1 MHITSKRRICV
12 THLLLL
18 RQIIYLEGGSIKHQG
33 TPSEVARAA
42 PELWREW
49 GTKEC
54 GPVGEYDYEGRLE
67 GRTARERW
75 SLLRLV
81 TRISI
86 QRGSASPHHTRRG
99 AREEVRFFLDRKLKL
114 LFKSQFLILE

>member
-1 MHITSKRRICV
+1 MHVASKKRVCV
-12 THLLLL
+12 THVILLLS
-18 RQIIYLEGGSIKHQG
+18 QIIYLEGGSIKHQG
-33 TPSEVARAA
+33 TPSEMARAA

-49 GTKEC
+49 GTKE
-54 GPVGEYDYEGRLE
+54 GTPVGGYDYEGRLE

-99 AREEVRFFLDRKLKL
+99 AREEVRSCPDSKVW
-114 LFKSQFLILE
+114 LI